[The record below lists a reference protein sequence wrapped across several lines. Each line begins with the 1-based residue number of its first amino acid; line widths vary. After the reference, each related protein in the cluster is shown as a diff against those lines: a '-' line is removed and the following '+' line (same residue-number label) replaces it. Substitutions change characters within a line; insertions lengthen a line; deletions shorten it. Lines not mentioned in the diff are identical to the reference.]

1 MNWPFILPEI
11 IIAVSAVIII
21 LADLAKPNRWLSSV
35 LALAGITAA
44 AVFTFAGDYSQPAS
58 VFNGMLTIDGWSQF
72 LRLLLLA
79 VSLGVL
85 AVSIEYYR
93 KLEYTWAEF
102 HALSLFAL
110 AGMMLMSSA
119 ADLVSAFIAIEITAI
134 SFFVMV
140 GMLKDARS
148 SEASLKM
155 MLIGGI
161 ASAIMLYGMALV
173 FGSTAG
179 TRLNEISLAI
189 GGMSNPSAGLL
200 LGMLL
205 LLAGLLFEAAAVPF
219 HMWAPDAYEG
229 APTPITLYLSAASKI
244 AGIAIIARVFTTA
257 FSQPQNLSADWG
269 VVAAVISALTMTLGN
284 ILALSQTNIKRLL
297 AYSGIA
303 HTGYMLIGISV
314 IGLSQGSAGQANL
327 LFYMAA
333 FALAELSVFS
343 MVIVITRYLKTDEIS
358 GFAGLS
364 RRSPRMFALLCVG
377 LFSLTG
383 LPPTAGFM
391 AKLFIFTGA
400 VNHGLLWLIIIA
412 VLNTV
417 ISAYYYL
424 KIIKV
429 MWMDEPAGS
438 GEIRPGTPAGMVAF
452 ISAAGIILLG
462 IAPYML
468 LKLAEG
474 SLLSLP

>member
-1 MNWPFILPEI
+1 LNWHFILPEI
-11 IIAVSAVIII
+11 SIAVSAVAVI
-21 LADLAKPNRWLSSV
+21 LADIAKPNRWLSSTIAV
-35 LALAGITAA
+35 AGIVTA
-44 AVFTFAGDYSQPAS
+44 AVFSFTGDYSQTAG

-72 LRLLLLA
+72 LRLLLLG

-85 AVSIEYYR
+85 VASTGYYQ
-93 KLEYTWAEF
+93 KLEYVWAEF
-102 HALSLFAL
+102 NALSLFAL
-110 AGMMLMSSA
+110 TGMLLMCGAS
-119 ADLVSAFIAIEITAI
+119 DLISAFIAIEITAI
-134 SFFVMV
+134 SFFIMV

-155 MLIGGI
+155 MLTGGI

-173 FGSTAG
+173 FGATAG
-179 TRLNEISLAI
+179 TRLDAISLAI
-189 GGMSNPSAGLL
+189 AGMPDSSAGLL
-200 LGMLL
+200 LGMFF

-219 HMWAPDAYEG
+219 HMWAPDTYEG
-229 APTPITLYLSAASKI
+229 APTPVTLYLSAASKI

-284 ILALSQTNIKRLL
+284 VLALSQTNIKRLL

-314 IGLSQGSAGQANL
+314 LGLSQGSAGQASL

-333 FALAELSVFS
+333 FTLAELTVFS
-343 MVIVITRYLKTDEIS
+343 MVIVITRHLKTDEIS

-364 RRSPRMFALLCVG
+364 RRSPLMFALLSVG

-400 VNHGLLWLIIIA
+400 VQHGLMWLIIIA

-417 ISAYYYL
+417 VSAYYYL
-424 KIIKV
+424 RIIKA
-429 MWMDEPAGS
+429 MWLDEPAET
-438 GEIRPGTPAGMVAF
+438 GEMKPGRGTGVVAVV
-452 ISAAGIILLG
+452 SAAAILLLG
-462 IAPYML
+462 IAPYLL
-468 LKLAEG
+468 LKLAES
-474 SLLSLP
+474 SLLIQP

>member
-1 MNWPFILPEI
+1 LNWHYILPEI
-11 IIAVSAVIII
+11 SIAVSAVAII
-21 LADLAKPNRWLSSV
+21 LADIIRPNRWLSSAI
-35 LALAGITAA
+35 ALAGIVTA
-44 AVFTFAGDYSQPAS
+44 AVFAFTGDYSQPAG
-58 VFNGMLTIDGWSQF
+58 VFNGMLTIDAWSQF
-72 LRLLLLA
+72 LRLLLLS
-79 VSLGVL
+79 VSFGVL
-85 AVSIEYYR
+85 VVSSGYFHR
-93 KLEYTWAEF
+93 LENIWAEF
-102 HALSLFAL
+102 NALSLFAL
-110 AGMMLMSSA
+110 TGMLLMSSA
-119 ADLVSAFIAIEITAI
+119 SDLVSAFIAIEITAI
-134 SFFVMV
+134 SFFVLV

-173 FGSTAG
+173 FGASAG
-179 TRLNEISLAI
+179 TRLDEISLAA
-189 GGMSNPSAGLL
+189 GSMPDASTGLL
-200 LGMLL
+200 LGMFF

-219 HMWAPDAYEG
+219 HMWAPDTYEG
-229 APTPITLYLSAASKI
+229 APTPVTLYLSAASKI

-257 FSQPQNLSADWG
+257 FTQPQSLSADWG
-269 VVAAVISALTMTLGN
+269 LAAAVISALTMTLGN
-284 ILALSQTNIKRLL
+284 VLALSQTNIKRLL

-314 IGLSQGSAGQANL
+314 IGLSQGSAGQAAL

-333 FALAELSVFS
+333 FALAELAVFS
-343 MVIVITRYLKTDEIS
+343 MVIAVTRHLNTDEIS

-364 RRSPRMFALLCVG
+364 RRSPLAFALLSLG

-391 AKLFIFTGA
+391 AKLFVFTGA
-400 VNHGLLWLIIIA
+400 VQHGLLWLIIVA

-429 MWMDEPAGS
+429 MWLEEPAD
-438 GEIRPGTPAGMVAF
+438 PGKIKPGASTGTIAV
-452 ISAAGIILLG
+452 ISAAAILLLG
-462 IAPYML
+462 IAPYVL
-468 LKLAEG
+468 LKLAES
-474 SLLSLP
+474 SLLNLP

>member
-1 MNWPFILPEI
+1 LNWPFILPEI

-21 LADLAKPNRWLSSV
+21 LADLVKPNRWLSSI

-44 AVFTFAGDYSQPAS
+44 AVFTFAGDYSQPAI

-85 AVSIEYYR
+85 AASIEYYP
-93 KLEYTWAEF
+93 KLEYIWAEF

-110 AGMMLMSSA
+110 AGMMLMCSA
-119 ADLVSAFIAIEITAI
+119 ADLVSAFIAVEITAI

-179 TRLNEISLAI
+179 TRLNEISLATA
-189 GGMSNPSAGLL
+189 GMTDPSAGLL

-229 APTPITLYLSAASKI
+229 APTPVTLYLSAASKI

-314 IGLSQGSAGQANL
+314 LGLSQGSAGQANL

-364 RRSPRMFALLCVG
+364 RRSPLVFALLSVG

-400 VNHGLLWLIIIA
+400 VNHGLLWLIIVA
-412 VLNTV
+412 VFNTV

-429 MWMDEPAGS
+429 MWLDEPADS
-438 GEIRPGTPAGMVAF
+438 GEIRPGTGAGMVAF

-462 IAPYML
+462 IAPYLL
-468 LKLAEG
+468 LKLAES